1 MGVIIFNN
9 KSSADCRIQVAHPP
23 GYAYPERDYT
33 ITHHRSRRPPDRG
46 PQRPRPCP
54 VRRPPVPE
62 ARGVRSPGQKAAE
75 APRNDE
81 DPGGLS
87 A

>member
-33 ITHHRSRRPPDRG
+33 ITHI
-46 PQRPRPCP
+46 
-54 VRRPPVPE
+54 
-62 ARGVRSPGQKAAE
+62 PG
-75 APRNDE
+75 RNGDIIQ
-81 DPGGLS
+81 DNGLS
-87 A
+87 LIHISEPTRRS